1 MSEISEEELEQTK
14 DIGKTKED
22 IIDDNK
28 ASKIALESEKKDI
41 EQKRQEI
48 LANGI
53 SKDEELVIEDNV
65 GKGKVKKLEE
75 IDLKSINYKEFE
87 KIDQEHIDLYYIL
100 NDNKDNIEF
109 LDEELVKISKK
120 EEEIK
125 ALKAQEKEEFDFQ
138 MEELTED
145 FENEVKVD
153 LTGIIDDLK
162 KV

>member
-1 MSEISEEELEQTK
+1 MSEVSKKELETE
-14 DIGKTKED
+14 KTKKD
-22 IIDDNK
+22 TADDDK
-28 ASKIALESEKKDI
+28 VVKKALESEKEDI

-48 LANGI
+48 LPNGI
-53 SKDEELVIEDNV
+53 SKDEELLVEDNV

-87 KIDQEHIDLYYIL
+87 KIDQEHIDLYYML
-100 NDNKDNIEF
+100 NDNKNNIEF

-145 FENEVKVD
+145 VENEVKVD
-153 LTGIIDDLK
+153 LTGIIDDLE

>member
-1 MSEISEEELEQTK
+1 MSEVSKKELETE
-14 DIGKTKED
+14 KTKKD
-22 IIDDNK
+22 TSDDDK
-28 ASKIALESEKKDI
+28 VVKKALESEKEDI

-53 SKDEELVIEDNV
+53 SKDEELLVEDNV

-87 KIDQEHIDLYYIL
+87 KIDQEHIDLYYML
-100 NDNKDNIEF
+100 NDNKNNIEF

-145 FENEVKVD
+145 VENEVKVD
-153 LTGIIDDLK
+153 LTGIIDDLE

>member
-1 MSEISEEELEQTK
+1 MSEVSEEELERTEK
-14 DIGKTKED
+14 VEKTKEN
-22 IIDDNK
+22 IADDDK
-28 ASKIALESEKKDI
+28 VVKKALESEKEDI

-100 NDNKDNIEF
+100 NDNKDNMEF

-145 FENEVKVD
+145 VENEVKVD
-153 LTGIIDDLK
+153 LTGIIDDLE